1 MNSIY
6 LHLPEGRFC
15 ATMSIPRGEAMG
27 WTTVKKIFAE
37 SGQLLNQELEV
48 RGWIRTQRE
57 SKNFTF
63 IELND

>member
-1 MNSIY
+1 
-6 LHLPEGRFC
+6 
-15 ATMSIPRGEAMG
+15 MSIPRGEAMG